1 MVGLWNIAIGITNPD
16 GTPRNGSN
24 VVKTEED
31 TGKESSSGPKEE
43 TKTNV
48 AGMETG
54 ETPSHLPQSDEPSSV
69 DADSKVYVE
78 YETVDDKE
86 VMVSKR
92 TKYRVWR
99 QFENGTHSAF
109 WPDLIIQSL
118 ITDSNPYR

>member
-1 MVGLWNIAIGITNPD
+1 VPHEHMVDLWNIAIGTTNPD
-16 GTPRNGSN
+16 GTPRKGSA

-43 TKTNV
+43 KNTNV
-48 AGMETG
+48 AGMSTG
-54 ETPSHLPQSDEPSSV
+54 ETPPQPAQSDEPSSKDV
-69 DADSKVYVE
+69 DYSKVYVE

-99 QFENGTHSAF
+99 QFENGTHSTFLA
-109 WPDLIIQSL
+109 LI
-118 ITDSNPYR
+118 